1 MITLESVG
9 LVFLGALPPLITIW
23 ITKHYEDKRHRREVI
38 VRTAVEN
45 WKFSSEMVRKTTK
58 AMGGTAELYP
68 LDDFIIHWS
77 TMANVMT
84 GKKITA
90 KKLAKQREKS
100 EELQKI
106 LDENRKKKEKN
117 EKKKEAEKN

>member
-23 ITKHYEDKRHRREVI
+23 ITKYYEDKRHRREVI

-45 WKFSSEMVRKTTK
+45 WKFSSEMVRKAIEAT
-58 AMGGTAELYP
+58 GGTAELYP

-77 TMANVMT
+77 MMADVVT
-84 GKKITA
+84 GRKITA
-90 KKLAKQREKS
+90 KRLAKQREKS
-100 EELQKI
+100 EKVRKM
-106 LDENRKKKEKN
+106 LDEDRKAKEKS
-117 EKKKEAEKN
+117 EKKKEESYG